1 MNKQEARPKVFENG
15 RKKFQRVGW
24 IETQRSKL
32 GPIFSN
38 KVQNISIIQV
48 FSNGFEK
55 QQYRNSQ

>member
-1 MNKQEARPKVFENG
+1 MVNKQEARPKVFENG
-15 RKKFQRVGW
+15 RKNFQGVGW

-55 QQYRNSQ
+55 QQ